1 MRIMSGSETRRLR
14 HAALL
19 CLIALFAAVPV
30 AAQDSGRIMGQV
42 TGRSGAPIAG
52 VQVYI
57 ASTNQGTLT
66 NESGRFLITNV
77 AAGTHTVRAE
87 RIGFEG
93 VEQQVTLGA
102 DASTVV
108 NFTLEEQAL
117 GLDEIVV
124 TGTAGAA
131 RRREVGNTVAQIN
144 VADLPAPPPSVDA
157 ILQSQSAGILV
168 GQGSGSVGSGAQI
181 RLRGAV
187 SVSQSNQPIIYVD
200 GVRVRSDGYSRNIS
214 PTEGAG
220 RGGNVTASPL
230 NDINPA
236 DIERIEVLKG
246 SAASTLYG
254 TEAAAGV
261 IQIFT
266 KRGRSGAAQ
275 WSLQIDQGFN
285 RLMPFAPDV
294 DVRPP
299 GDPTFADIPQGE
311 YSYERLN
318 MEPYLRDGHRQ
329 KYALSVSGGGQ
340 ALQYY
345 MSGQIDRNEGVLPLD
360 EENKSA
366 IRGNFTFS
374 PLSML
379 TMQVSTGYTRTDIS
393 NTPAGNNAQGLILNA
408 FRRERNYFSNGNPDT
423 VRLVLNQETTTR
435 VDRFILGATLNF
447 QPMQQW
453 TNRFTIGYDE
463 AIQDN
468 RSLRPYGYRQLPTGK
483 LYTSHN
489 SYTALTADFASNYQL
504 GLADALSTTLSVG
517 GQSVTTEDR
526 RVQAE
531 ATNFAGPGDP
541 DIDAGA
547 NRLSWET
554 RERVVNA
561 GFFGQALFNMLDR
574 YFLTV
579 GVRVDGNSAFG
590 EDLGLQTYPKISG
603 SYIISDEPFWNESL
617 GVLKL
622 RAAWGQSG
630 RAPGTFDAVRTWDAI
645 GYGGDPAYTPANLGN
660 ADLGPERTSET
671 EVGFDWAVLDNRIS
685 TELTWYRQRTS
696 DALFNVRKPPS
707 EGFALSQLENVGT
720 IQNQGFEF
728 NINAAILDRADWGFD
743 VGLNL
748 YTNESEVL
756 DLGAAVPFA
765 AGGGWV
771 EEGLPVM
778 VLRGVKIHNGDR
790 LEDPVRCTEAIL
802 TAGNACYELDVPL
815 GPQQPTK
822 TIGIAPMLRMPK
834 GITLSARAEYMG
846 GHWIY
851 DGPTNEAVNRGI
863 RWPTCLDYYDFTD
876 DDRGDEA
883 TAERRYFCDGRFYQ
897 RGTMAW
903 KADFAKIRDV
913 TLQVPLGTLI
923 PRTSSSMLT
932 LSAQNFYRWRNKDFP
947 IFDPEMIANGGF
959 GENQNPQVTEHIP
972 PPASFVASIRVS
984 F

>member
-1 MRIMSGSETRRLR
+1 MRITSRPETRRLR
-14 HAALL
+14 GAALSL
-19 CLIALFAAVPV
+19 LVALLAAGPV
-30 AAQDSGRIMGQV
+30 AAQDNGRVTGQV
-42 TGRSGAPIAG
+42 TGRSGAPIPG

-57 ASTNQGTLT
+57 SATNQGTLT

-87 RIGFEG
+87 RIGFQG
-93 VEQQVTLGA
+93 VDQQVTVEAGA
-102 DASTVV
+102 SVV
-108 NFTLEEQAL
+108 VSFTLMEQAL

-144 VADLPAPPPSVDA
+144 VTELPAPPANVDA
-157 ILQSQSAGILV
+157 LLQSQAAGILV
-168 GQGSGSVGSGAQI
+168 GQGNGAVGSGAQI

-200 GVRVRSDGYSRNIS
+200 GVRIRSDAYSRNIS

-266 KRGRSGAAQ
+266 KRGRAGAAQ
-275 WSLQIDQGFN
+275 WSMQVDQGFN

-299 GDPTFADIPQGE
+299 GDPTFADIPQGQ

-345 MSGQIDRNEGVLPLD
+345 MSGQYDQNEGVLPLD
-360 EENKSA
+360 EEKKSA

-379 TMQVSTGYTRTDIS
+379 TVQVNSGYTRTDIS

-408 FRRERNYFSNGNPDT
+408 YRRERNYFSNGDPDT

-435 VDRFILGATLNF
+435 VDRFILGGTLNF
-447 QPMQQW
+447 HPMDQW

-463 AIQDN
+463 AVQDN

-489 SYTALTADFASNYQL
+489 TYTALTADFASNYQL
-504 GLADALSTTLSVG
+504 GIREGLSTTLSVG

-561 GFFGQALFNMLDR
+561 GFFGQALFNLLDR

-603 SYIISDEPFWNESL
+603 SYIISDESFWSPSL

-630 RAPGTFDAVRTWDAI
+630 RAPGTFDAVRTWDAV

-671 EVGFDWAVLDNRIS
+671 EVGFDWAVLDNRVS
-685 TELTWYRQRTS
+685 TEVTWYRQRTT

-707 EGFALSQLENVGT
+707 EGFALTQLENVGT
-720 IQNQGFEF
+720 IQNQGWEL
-728 NINAAILDRADWGFD
+728 NVNAALLDRQNWGFD
-743 VGLNL
+743 IGANL
-748 YTNESEVL
+748 YTNKSEVI

-790 LEDPVRCTEAIL
+790 LEDPVRCTQAIL
-802 TAGNACYELDVPL
+802 DAGSACYELDVPL
-815 GPQQPTK
+815 GPQQPTL
-822 TIGIAPMLRMPK
+822 TFGIAPTLRMPR

-863 RWPTCLDYYDFTD
+863 RWPTCLDYYQLTD
-876 DDRGDEA
+876 AGNGDQA
-883 TAERRYFCDGRFYQ
+883 TAERRYFCDGRFYV

-932 LSAQNFYRWRNKDFP
+932 LSAQNFYRWRNDDFP
-947 IFDPEMIANGGF
+947 IFDPEMVSNAGF
-959 GENQNPQVTEHIP
+959 GEQNPSITEHIP
-972 PPASFVASIRVS
+972 PAASFVASIRVN

>member
-1 MRIMSGSETRRLR
+1 MRITSRPETPLLR
-14 HAALL
+14 KAALFFL
-19 CLIALFAAVPV
+19 VSLLTTSAPA
-30 AAQDSGRIMGQV
+30 AAQETGRITGQV
-42 TGRSGAPIAG
+42 TSRSGAPIPG

-57 ASTNQGTLT
+57 AATNQGTLT
-66 NESGRFLITNV
+66 SENGRFLITSV
-77 AAGTHTVRAE
+77 AVGTHELRAE
-87 RIGFEG
+87 RIGYQA
-93 VEQQVTLGA
+93 VEQQVTVTA
-102 DASTVV
+102 DASIVV
-108 NFTLEEQAL
+108 NFTLAEQAL

-124 TGTAGAA
+124 TGTAGTA

-144 VADLPAPPPSVDA
+144 VAELPAPPPNVDA
-157 ILQSQSAGILV
+157 LLQSQSAGILV
-168 GQGSGSVGSGAQI
+168 GQGNGAVGSGAQI

-200 GVRVRSDGYSRNIS
+200 GVRVRSDAYSRNIS

-266 KRGRSGAAQ
+266 KRGRSGDAQ
-275 WSLQIDQGFN
+275 WMLQIDQGFN

-299 GDPTFADIPQGE
+299 GDPSFADVPQGE

-345 MSGQIDRNEGVLPLD
+345 MSGQLDQNEGVLPLD
-360 EENKSA
+360 EEKKAA
-366 IRGNFTFS
+366 IRGNFTFA
-374 PLSML
+374 PLSMM
-379 TMQVSTGYTRTDIS
+379 TIQVNSGYTRTDIS

-408 FRRERNYFSNGNPDT
+408 YRRERNYFSNGNPDT
-423 VRLVLNQETTTR
+423 VRLVLDQETTTR
-435 VDRFILGATLNF
+435 VDRFILGGTLNF
-447 QPMQQW
+447 HPMEQW

-463 AIQDN
+463 AVQDN

-489 SYTALTADFASNYQL
+489 TYTALTADFASNYQL
-504 GLADALSTTLSVG
+504 GLTDGLRTTLSVG

-561 GFFGQALFNMLDR
+561 GFFGQALLNLMDR

-579 GVRVDGNSAFG
+579 GARVDGNSAFG
-590 EDLGLQTYPKISG
+590 EDLGLQTYPKVSA
-603 SYIISDEPFWNESL
+603 SYIISDESFWVPAL

-630 RAPGTFDAVRTWDAI
+630 RAPGTFDAVRTWDAV
-645 GYGGDPAYTPANLGN
+645 GYGGDPAYTPGNLGN

-671 EVGFDWAVLDNRIS
+671 EFGFDWAVLDNRLS
-685 TELTWYRQRTS
+685 TELTWYRQRTT

-720 IQNQGFEF
+720 IQNQGWEI
-728 NINAAILDRADWGFD
+728 NLNAALLDHAEWGFD
-743 VGLNL
+743 VSTNL
-748 YTNESEVL
+748 YTNKSEVI

-778 VLRGVKIHNGDR
+778 VLRGVRIHNGDR
-790 LEDPVRCTEAIL
+790 LEDPVRCNDTVLA
-802 TAGNACYELDVPL
+802 AGNACYELDVPL
-815 GPQQPTK
+815 GPQQPTL
-822 TIGIAPMLRMPK
+822 TIGVSPTLRMPR

-846 GHWIY
+846 GHWLY

-863 RWPTCLDYYDFTD
+863 RWPTCLDYYTLTD
-876 DDRGDEA
+876 AGNGDQA
-883 TAERRYFCDGRFYQ
+883 TATRRYYCDGRFYQ

-923 PRTSSSMLT
+923 PRTNNSTLT
-932 LSAQNFYRWRNKDFP
+932 LSAQNFYRWRNGDFP
-947 IFDPEMIANGGF
+947 IFDPEMVSNTGYGT
-959 GENQNPQVTEHIP
+959 QNPSITEHIP
-972 PPASFVASIRVS
+972 PAASFVASIRVS

>member
-1 MRIMSGSETRRLR
+1 MRTPSRAETWRLR
-14 HAALL
+14 GAVLSLLLASLAAT
-19 CLIALFAAVPV
+19 PV
-30 AAQDSGRIMGQV
+30 TAQDNGRVTGQV

-57 ASTNQGTLT
+57 PATNQGTLT
-66 NESGRFLITNV
+66 NEGGRFLITNV
-77 AAGTHTVRAE
+77 APGTHTVRAE
-87 RIGFEG
+87 RIGYQG
-93 VEQQVTLGA
+93 VEQQI
-102 DASTVV
+102 TVEPGGSV
-108 NFTLEEQAL
+108 VVDFTMQEQAL

-131 RRREVGNTVAQIN
+131 RRREVGNTVAQID
-144 VADLPAPPPSVDA
+144 VTDLPAPPPNVDA
-157 ILQSQSAGILV
+157 LLQSQAAGILV
-168 GQGSGSVGSGAQI
+168 GQGNGSVGAGAQI

-200 GVRVRSDGYSRNIS
+200 GVRVRSDAYARNIS

-266 KRGRSGAAQ
+266 KKGRTGEAQ
-275 WSLQIDQGFN
+275 WTMQIDQGFN

-299 GDPTFADIPQGE
+299 GDPTFDDVPQGQ
-311 YSYERLN
+311 YSYKRLN
-318 MEPYLRDGHRQ
+318 MEPYLREGHRQ

-345 MSGQIDRNEGVLPLD
+345 MSGQFDSNEGVLPLD
-360 EENKSA
+360 EEKKSA
-366 IRGNFTFS
+366 VRGNFTFS
-374 PLSML
+374 PLSMV
-379 TMQVSTGYTRTDIS
+379 TVQVNSGYTRTDIS

-408 FRRERNYFSNGNPDT
+408 YRRERNYFSNGDPDT

-435 VDRFILGATLNF
+435 IDRFILGGTVNV
-447 QPMQQW
+447 QPVDNW
-453 TNRFTIGYDE
+453 TNRLTIGYDQ
-463 AIQDN
+463 AVQDN
-468 RSLRPYGYRQLPTGK
+468 RSLRPYGYRQLPTGF
-483 LYTSHN
+483 LYTAN
-489 SYTALTADFASNYQL
+489 NTYTALTADFASNYQL
-504 GLADALSTTLSVG
+504 GITDDLRTTISVG

-526 RVQAE
+526 RVQAQ

-561 GFFGQALFNMLDR
+561 GFFGQALFNLRDR

-590 EDLGLQTYPKISG
+590 EDLGLQTYPKVSG
-603 SYIISDEPFWNESL
+603 SYIISDEPFWSPSL

-630 RAPGTFDAVRTWDAI
+630 RAPGTFDAVRTWDAV
-645 GYGGDPAYTPANLGN
+645 GYGGEPAYTPANLGN
-660 ADLGPERTSET
+660 PDLGPERTSEM
-671 EVGFDWAVLDNRIS
+671 EIGFDWAVFDNRLS
-685 TELTWYRQRTS
+685 TELTWYRQRTT

-707 EGFALSQLENVGT
+707 EGFALTQLENVGT
-720 IQNQGFEF
+720 IQNQGWEL
-728 NINAAILDRADWGFD
+728 NLHAAILDRENWGFD
-743 VGLNL
+743 LNANL

-778 VLRGVKIHNGDR
+778 VLLGVKIHNGHL
-790 LEDPVRCTEAIL
+790 LEDPVRCTDEIL
-802 TAGNACYELDVPL
+802 AAGNACYELDVPL
-815 GPQQPTK
+815 GPQQPTL
-822 TIGIAPMLRMPK
+822 TFGISPTLRMPR

-863 RWPTCLDYYDFTD
+863 RWPTCADYYRLTD
-876 DDRGDEA
+876 AGNGDQA

-947 IFDPEMIANGGF
+947 IFDPEMVPNAGF
-959 GENQNPQVTEHIP
+959 GSQNPSITEHIP
-972 PPASFVASIRVS
+972 PAASFVASLRVS

>member
-1 MRIMSGSETRRLR
+1 MRITSRPETPLLR
-14 HAALL
+14 KAALFFL
-19 CLIALFAAVPV
+19 VSLLTTSAPA
-30 AAQDSGRIMGQV
+30 AAQETGRITGQV
-42 TGRSGAPIAG
+42 TSRSGAPIPG

-57 ASTNQGTLT
+57 AATNQGTLT
-66 NESGRFLITNV
+66 SENGRFLITSV
-77 AAGTHTVRAE
+77 AAGTHGLRAE
-87 RIGFEG
+87 RIGYQA
-93 VEQQVTLGA
+93 VEQQVTVTA
-102 DASTVV
+102 DASIVV
-108 NFTLEEQAL
+108 DFTLAEQAL

-124 TGTAGAA
+124 TGTAGTA

-144 VADLPAPPPSVDA
+144 VAELPAPPPNVDA
-157 ILQSQSAGILV
+157 LLQSQSAGILV
-168 GQGSGSVGSGAQI
+168 GQSNGAVGSGAQI

-200 GVRVRSDGYSRNIS
+200 GVRVRSDAYSRNIS

-266 KRGRSGAAQ
+266 KRGRSGDAQ
-275 WSLQIDQGFN
+275 WMLQIDQGFN

-299 GDPTFADIPQGE
+299 GDPSFADVPQGE

-345 MSGQIDRNEGVLPLD
+345 MSGQLDQNEGVLPLD
-360 EENKSA
+360 EEKKAA
-366 IRGNFTFS
+366 IRGNFTFA
-374 PLSML
+374 PLSMM
-379 TMQVSTGYTRTDIS
+379 TIQVNSGYTRTDIS

-408 FRRERNYFSNGNPDT
+408 YRRERNYFSNGNPDT
-423 VRLVLNQETTTR
+423 VRLVLDQETTTR
-435 VDRFILGATLNF
+435 VDRFILGGTLNF
-447 QPMQQW
+447 HPMEQW

-463 AIQDN
+463 AVQDN

-489 SYTALTADFASNYQL
+489 TYTALTADFASNYQL
-504 GLADALSTTLSVG
+504 GLTDDLRTTLSIG

-561 GFFGQALFNMLDR
+561 GFFGQALLNLMDR

-579 GVRVDGNSAFG
+579 GARVDGNSAFG
-590 EDLGLQTYPKISG
+590 EDLGLQTYPKVSA
-603 SYIISDEPFWNESL
+603 SYIISDESFWVPAL

-630 RAPGTFDAVRTWDAI
+630 RAPGTFDAVRTWDAV
-645 GYGGDPAYTPANLGN
+645 GYGGDPAYTPGNLGN

-671 EVGFDWAVLDNRIS
+671 EFGFDWAVLDNRLS
-685 TELTWYRQRTS
+685 TELTWYRQRTT

-720 IQNQGFEF
+720 IQNQGWEI
-728 NINAAILDRADWGFD
+728 NLNAALLDQAEWGFD
-743 VGLNL
+743 ISTNL
-748 YTNESEVL
+748 YTNKSEVI

-778 VLRGVKIHNGDR
+778 VLRGVRIHNGDR
-790 LEDPVRCTEAIL
+790 LEDPVRCNDTVLA
-802 TAGNACYELDVPL
+802 AGNACYELDVPL
-815 GPQQPTK
+815 GPQQPTL
-822 TIGIAPMLRMPK
+822 TIGVSPTLRMPR

-846 GHWIY
+846 GHWLY

-863 RWPTCLDYYDFTD
+863 RWPTCLDYYTLTD
-876 DDRGDEA
+876 AGNGDQA
-883 TAERRYFCDGRFYQ
+883 TATRRYYCDGRFYQ

-923 PRTSSSMLT
+923 PRTSNSTLT
-932 LSAQNFYRWRNKDFP
+932 LSAQNFYRWRNGDFP
-947 IFDPEMIANGGF
+947 IFDPEMVSNTGYGT
-959 GENQNPQVTEHIP
+959 QNPSITEHIP
-972 PPASFVASIRVS
+972 PAASFVASIRVS

>member
-1 MRIMSGSETRRLR
+1 MRITSRPETPRLR
-14 HAALL
+14 KAALSFL
-19 CLIALFAAVPV
+19 VVLLTSTAPA
-30 AAQDSGRIMGQV
+30 AAQETGRITGQV
-42 TGRSGAPIAG
+42 TGRSGAPIPG
-52 VQVYI
+52 VQVYLS
-57 ASTNQGTLT
+57 ATNQGTLT
-66 NESGRFLITNV
+66 TENGRFLITSV
-77 AAGTHTVRAE
+77 ATGTHVLRAE
-87 RIGFEG
+87 RIGYQG
-93 VEQQVTLGA
+93 VEQQVTVTA
-102 DASTVV
+102 DESVV
-108 NFTLEEQAL
+108 INFTLAEQAL

-124 TGTAGAA
+124 TGTAGSA

-144 VADLPAPPPSVDA
+144 VAELPAPPPNVDA
-157 ILQSQSAGILV
+157 LLQSQSAGILV
-168 GQGSGSVGSGAQI
+168 GQGNGSVGSGAQI

-200 GVRVRSDGYSRNIS
+200 GVRVRSDAYSRNIS

-220 RGGNVTASPL
+220 RGGNVTPSPL

-261 IQIFT
+261 IQVFT
-266 KRGRSGAAQ
+266 KRGRSGTAQ

-299 GDPTFADIPQGE
+299 GDASFAEIPQGD

-345 MSGQIDRNEGVLPLD
+345 MSGQLDQNEGVLPLD
-360 EENKSA
+360 EEKKA
-366 IRGNFTFS
+366 AMRGNFTFS
-374 PLSML
+374 PLS
-379 TMQVSTGYTRTDIS
+379 TMTVQVNSGYTRTDIS

-408 FRRERNYFSNGNPDT
+408 YRRERNYFSNGNPDT
-423 VRLVLNQETTTR
+423 VRLVLDQTTTTR
-435 VDRFILGATLNF
+435 VDRFILGGTVNF
-447 QPMQQW
+447 HPMEQW

-463 AIQDN
+463 AVQDN

-489 SYTALTADFASNYQL
+489 TYTALTADFASNYQL
-504 GLADALSTTLSVG
+504 GLTDDLRTTLSVG

-561 GFFGQALFNMLDR
+561 GFFGQALFNLLDR
-574 YFLTV
+574 YFVTV
-579 GVRVDGNSAFG
+579 GARVDGNSAFG
-590 EDLGLQTYPKISG
+590 EDLGLQTYPKVSA
-603 SYIISDEPFWNESL
+603 SYIISDEPFWTPAL

-630 RAPGTFDAVRTWDAI
+630 RAPGTFDAVRTWDAV
-645 GYGGDPAYTPANLGN
+645 GYGGDPAYTPGNLGN

-671 EVGFDWAVLDNRIS
+671 EFGFDWAVLDNRLS
-685 TELTWYRQRTS
+685 TELTWYRQRTT

-720 IQNQGFEF
+720 IQNQGWEI
-728 NINAAILDRADWGFD
+728 NLNAALLDRAEWGFD
-743 VGLNL
+743 IATNL
-748 YTNESEVL
+748 YTNDSEVL

-778 VLRGVKIHNGDR
+778 VLRGVRIHNGDR
-790 LEDPVRCTEAIL
+790 LEDPVRCTDTVLA
-802 TAGNACYELDVPL
+802 AGNACYEMDVPL
-815 GPQQPTK
+815 GPQQPTL
-822 TIGIAPMLRMPK
+822 TIGISPTLRMPR

-863 RWPTCLDYYDFTD
+863 RWPTCLDYYQLTD
-876 DDRGDEA
+876 AGNGEQA
-883 TAERRYFCDGRFYQ
+883 TATRRYYCDGRFYQ

-923 PRTSSSMLT
+923 PRTSNATLT
-932 LSAQNFYRWRNKDFP
+932 LSAQNFYRWRNDDFP
-947 IFDPEMIANGGF
+947 IFDPEMVSNAGF
-959 GENQNPQVTEHIP
+959 GEQNPSITEHIP
-972 PPASFVASIRVS
+972 PAASFVASIRVS